1 MQIKPGTLIALFLSM
16 LFSSMA
22 SAASQQEQEAQAA
35 TAAYQACDLAD
46 TGVEVA
52 HNLAECERLAELGH
66 RHAQFQMGNFC
77 YEGVALEQDYACA
90 AHWYTQASS
99 QGHAQAQ
106 LQLGMM
112 YASGQGVAVNKA
124 QAFII
129 LKMSAINGSD
139 LAYDQA
145 DRILLEMN
153 SQELDIANR
162 VLAKIFLRFVQ
173 SIQQNSQTTF
183 DLQSYLG

>member
-1 MQIKPGTLIALFLSM
+1 MQIKPSTIIALFLSM
-16 LFSSMA
+16 LMSTMA
-22 SAASQQEQEAQAA
+22 SATTQQDQEAQAA
-35 TAAYQACDLAD
+35 SAAYRACDLAAA
-46 TGVEVA
+46 GVEPA
-52 HNLAECERLAELGH
+52 GNLAECERLAELGH

-77 YEGVALEQDYACA
+77 YEGVVLEQDYARA
-90 AHWYTQASS
+90 VYWYTQASS

-112 YASGQGVAVNKA
+112 YASGLGVAVNKA

-129 LKMSAINGSD
+129 LKMSGINGSE
-139 LAYDQA
+139 LAYDHA
-145 DRILLEMN
+145 DRVLLEMN

-173 SIQQNSQTTF
+173 SIQHNSQAGF
-183 DLQSYLG
+183 DLHSYLG